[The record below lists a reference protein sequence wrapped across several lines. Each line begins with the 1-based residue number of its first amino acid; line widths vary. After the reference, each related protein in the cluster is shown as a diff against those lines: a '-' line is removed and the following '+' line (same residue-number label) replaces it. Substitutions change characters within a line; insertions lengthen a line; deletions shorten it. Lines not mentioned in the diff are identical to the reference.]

1 MKIQLSDIRDD
12 RQHKALTGVSKE
24 IFEKLAQIFGEIYE
38 ESQEKAYEE
47 AVNSGER
54 ERKRGG
60 GRKS

>member
-24 IFEKLAQIFGEIYE
+24 IFEKPAQFFGEVYE
-38 ESQEKAYEE
+38 ETQEKAYEE
-47 AVNSGER
+47 AVNNGER